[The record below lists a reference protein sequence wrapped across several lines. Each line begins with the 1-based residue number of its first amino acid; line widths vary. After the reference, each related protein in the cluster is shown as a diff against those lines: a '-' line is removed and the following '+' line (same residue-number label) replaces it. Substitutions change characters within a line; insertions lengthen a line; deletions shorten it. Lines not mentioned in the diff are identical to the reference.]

1 MLEEDKYYTY
11 MLSKLG
17 SLSQNI
23 ILEKGRADKMQTEMA
38 VRTAIGDQL
47 NEVLIRYAMPKEEE
61 GGMLLSGGGK
71 IKKPIV

>member
-1 MLEEDKYYTY
+1 

-61 GGMLLSGGGK
+61 GGTLLSGGGK